1 MDAGL
6 FVLLF
11 LLALVVISV
20 ICVMR
25 VRQFGSDLARLRDDV
40 DVLRNAALVNA
51 QITHDVAAG
60 ETTADV
66 NSTDD
71 LQTLLANPLVQQVL
85 DQR

>member
-25 VRQFGSDLARLRDDV
+25 VRQFGAELSHLRDDV

-51 QITHDVAAG
+51 QICHDVAAG
-60 ETTADV
+60 ENIAEV
-66 NSTDD
+66 NPTDD
-71 LQTLLANPLVQQVL
+71 LQTLLANSLVQQVL